1 MLILT
6 AGAGVHLIDGRP
18 DTRFVK
24 VDFSIASSDA
34 ERIGVNSAAEVASG
48 QAGENS
54 ALARHYAGLHGSLAM
69 LKERLEL
76 LVQALQR
83 MQDGAAP
90 VNHQVCFNA
99 CCDTLQCST
108 SSAHA
113 AWQARARNRHLAD
126 HRLHECLRRLTTSA
140 FC

>member
-1 MLILT
+1 MADPRRALSRLNS
-6 AGAGVHLIDGRP
+6 ALPA
-18 DTRFVK
+18 
-24 VDFSIASSDA
+24 ADA

-113 AWQARARNRHLAD
+113 AWQARASNRHLAD
-126 HRLHECLRRLTTSA
+126 HRLHECLRRSTTSA

>member
-18 DTRFVK
+18 ETRFVK
-24 VDFSIASSDA
+24 VEFSIASSDA

-99 CCDTLQCST
+99 CCDTST

-113 AWQARARNRHLAD
+113 AWQAHTSNRRLAD
-126 HRLHECLRRLTTSA
+126 HRRT
-140 FC
+140 